1 MRDRRGGG
9 GHKWQKG
16 AEGGGRGSVQQG
28 KEVRAQ
34 KEEVRKVLTV
44 NHCFYP
50 RHDLSKMKL
59 YLCLVISYH
68 NLIFPYR
75 QSKILHFQSDFLFT
89 SNSSCGS

>member
-16 AEGGGRGSVQQG
+16 AEGGGSGSVQQG

-50 RHDLSKMKL
+50 KHDLSKIKL
-59 YLCLVISYH
+59 NLCLVI
-68 NLIFPYR
+68 I
-75 QSKILHFQSDFLFT
+75 
-89 SNSSCGS
+89 